1 MGPMVYFTRS
11 SIILSCVLFYQIIFH
26 FLCNNSSELYMQLL
40 AIWLILYGSYSI
52 NSLKNCVVGRDASG
66 YPMPNGVFGSGGQLT
81 NYSQIPFYFIF
92 SLSRNYG
99 NAILVHFINF
109 FGVNLITQNSL
120 NLHPQQVVYEASGT
134 LDKFSYIYTHVNW
147 HPRC

>member
-40 AIWLILYGSYSI
+40 AIWLIQYQFTEKLCCRQGC
-52 NSLKNCVVGRDASG
+52 KWV
-66 YPMPNGVFGSGGQLT
+66 PNAQRCLT